1 MGILSIYDEVINNPK
16 PITED
21 YFETRPKANG
31 LATWYSYDETTPLG
45 ELNTLEYTTYKIP
58 IIKKHTPER
67 RCCSDSF
74 DLPYFVS
81 VWEDQPIQVAT
92 IKFTYNFSDKVLFYD
107 IERSKL
113 YAIRTSADILMF
125 CRDQFR
131 DICDELE
138 VDLKDIKPGRLYKDV
153 VSIQDF
159 ELIIDGIKSQL
170 TGMGFYLPNF

>member
-1 MGILSIYDEVINNPK
+1 MGILSIYDEVIEK
-16 PITED
+16 PTPISRE
-21 YFETRPKANG
+21 YFATRPTQNR
-31 LATWYSYDETTPLG
+31 LVVWYAMEGIPG
-45 ELNTLEYTTYKIP
+45 YTTYRIP
-58 IIKKHTPER
+58 IIKKRTHESRHYTGNH
-67 RCCSDSF
+67 DS
-74 DLPYFVS
+74 PYFVS
-81 VWEDQPIQVAT
+81 VWEDQPIQIAT
-92 IKFTYNFSDKVLFYD
+92 IKFTYNFSDKILFYD

-113 YAIRTSADILMF
+113 EAIRTTSVDLLTL